1 MLVGGCDEAGGA
13 LLYVFSTHHAT
24 PEDGMFPDRGG
35 EDMPRT
41 FPNDMGWTV
50 TLLESYITITSL
62 TAVACDGTA
71 YPLDMFFGPCP
82 EDIRETDLDLVTVG
96 GRKMPEGDYCQL
108 IVGYGPYQTPNDDP
122 SDDETLHSV
131 PTTTDIDGTTVF
143 MTGGAFADPEAEAV
157 EFELRMGKN
166 LTVELDLTDL
176 EGPGKPMEIAA
187 QEDFPVELT
196 VSKTYD
202 RFLDGVDF
210 DTLDEEDVEDQLDNR
225 LREVTRIQAGRQVLM
240 FDAE

>member
-1 MLVGGCDEAGGA
+1 M
-13 LLYVFSTHHAT
+13 YVFSTHHAT

-71 YPLDMFFGPCP
+71 YPLEMFFGPCP

-96 GRKMPEGDYCQL
+96 GRKMPEGAYCQL
-108 IVGYGPYQTPNDDP
+108 VVGYGPYESPDVDVA
-122 SDDETLHSV
+122 DEENLHAV

-143 MTGGAFADPEAEAV
+143 MTGGAFADPEAEDEAV

-166 LTVELDLTDL
+166 ITVELDLSTIDDGL
-176 EGPGKPMEIAA
+176 PLQIAA
-187 QEDFPVELT
+187 KEDFPVELT

-210 DTLDEEDVEDQLDNR
+210 ATLDEEDVEDELDNR
-225 LREVTRIQAGRQVLM
+225 LREATRIQPGRQVLM
-240 FDAE
+240 FDAD